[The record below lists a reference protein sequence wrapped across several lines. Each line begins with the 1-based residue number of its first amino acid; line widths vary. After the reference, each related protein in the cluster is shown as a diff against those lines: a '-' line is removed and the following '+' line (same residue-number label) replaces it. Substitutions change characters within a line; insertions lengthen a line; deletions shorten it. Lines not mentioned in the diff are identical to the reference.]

1 MRISDWSSDVCSS
14 DLIERQAPAFGACL
28 RCYRRAVADG
38 DEALASGL
46 IAWMSGQP
54 NVAAT
59 VKRTAGIKGDID
71 HFGALGFLQGLLL
84 ILRDSGDRKSTRLN
98 SSH

>member
-1 MRISDWSSDVCSS
+1 MGERLRV
-14 DLIERQAPAFGACL
+14 IERQAPAFGACL

-59 VKRTAGIKGDID
+59 VKRTAGIQGDID
-71 HFGALGFLQGLLL
+71 HFGALGFLQGWLLF
-84 ILRDSGDRKSTRLN
+84 LRGSGFARSEERRVGKESVRPGR
-98 SSH
+98 